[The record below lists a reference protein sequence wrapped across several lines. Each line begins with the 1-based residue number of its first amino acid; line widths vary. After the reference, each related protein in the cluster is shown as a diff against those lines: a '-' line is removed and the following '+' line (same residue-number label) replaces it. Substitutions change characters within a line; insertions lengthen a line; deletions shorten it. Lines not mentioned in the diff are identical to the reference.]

1 MRKGCNDQYITWK
14 KLDNTTERLT
24 NEEKME
30 PNVIHWLFID
40 NCRLPHAER
49 ASGHRW
55 SFLRPVSNERQRS
68 PRIGW
73 QCFPRGVNFNYY
85 LPKQAL
91 ITQCYLTSS
100 GHFLTVS
107 VPSFEHA
114 HFLPYW
120 TYLSN
125 KTWRFCH
132 PLVVGGLSALFGDV
146 WLSLYL
152 QFVVLPTKDY
162 ISNPDV

>member
-1 MRKGCNDQYITWK
+1 
-14 KLDNTTERLT
+14 
-24 NEEKME
+24 ME

-68 PRIGW
+68 RSPRVGW
-73 QCFPRGVNFNYY
+73 QCFPRGVNFNRY
-85 LPKQAL
+85 LNRHLLYNA
-91 ITQCYLTSS
+91 TSLLADT
-100 GHFLTVS
+100 FLTVS
-107 VPSFEHA
+107 VLSFEHA

>member
-1 MRKGCNDQYITWK
+1 
-14 KLDNTTERLT
+14 
-24 NEEKME
+24 ME
-30 PNVIHWLFID
+30 PNVIYWLFID
-40 NCRLPHAER
+40 NCRLPPAER

-55 SFLRPVSNERQRS
+55 SFLRPVSNERQLS

-152 QFVVLPTKDY
+152 QFVVLPPKDY

>member
-1 MRKGCNDQYITWK
+1 
-14 KLDNTTERLT
+14 
-24 NEEKME
+24 ME
-30 PNVIHWLFID
+30 PNVIHWLFVD

-152 QFVVLPTKDY
+152 QFVVLPKTTSPILTYSFSTSWKLCEKMKG
-162 ISNPDV
+162 